1 MVKRMSEAMEPD
13 RTGSGLTSQLP
24 VEVSQRK
31 AARLARR
38 ARIEARRRRQRQVVA
53 LGATTALAVG
63 ALVAVL
69 LAVASP
75 SDEPLAVSATAVP
88 QTPEPEKI
96 DATSGAMPASA
107 PADAADSLPAEDAA
121 ADSATASDDAAET
134 TIADDEQSPVEDTVP
149 ATRSRSQ
156 SESAVDPAEI
166 DDRDAQPTMAVLRRQ
181 SADLPAVSE
190 GDSGRVV
197 KVAQK
202 ALGVNPVSGYFG
214 PQTRKAVKKFQAG
227 MGLPKTGTIATWTWA
242 ALGGD
247 VVAKAEKVAAK
258 SDGYTAGSPAPAR
271 STEPPI
277 LEQGDT
283 GEAVAVVQRALDV
296 EPASGYFGPKTAAA
310 VRDFQ
315 TSVGLPGTGTIA
327 TWTWKSLG
335 SKVADAAGRAHATYG
350 TDFGPGAPTS
360 SGSNSSGSNS
370 SGSGSSGSGSSGSG
384 SSGSGSSGSS
394 GSGSSGSGSSGS
406 GGSGSINVNGRFCPA
421 ASFTYGQGLGAPRP
435 GGRLHA
441 GLDLMGSRGTPIYA
455 IDGGTVTRSGYQS
468 NGSLILDIT
477 GSNGMFFYGH
487 FDSILFSIGQRVK
500 AGQVIGYMGDT
511 GSPGAVHLH
520 LEWRPN
526 GWSGGAADVEPLV
539 RQLCG

>member
-1 MVKRMSEAMEPD
+1 MVKSMPD
-13 RTGSGLTSQLP
+13 LTGGAPLETSP
-24 VEVSQRK
+24 RH

-38 ARIEARRRRQRQVVA
+38 ARIEARRRRRRQIAV
-53 LGATTALAVG
+53 LGATTALAAG
-63 ALVAVL
+63 ALVAVP

-75 SDEPLAVSATAVP
+75 SDEPLAVSPTAVP
-88 QTPEPEKI
+88 QVSEQAQDGAGSAEPAAEDPGDEAAAGSTTDSVTESGAGDGPASGQTSAQDSVQDAAVSSRTRQDSALDERVVGAAAT
-96 DATSGAMPASA
+96 DATDATDAMN
-107 PADAADSLPAEDAA
+107 
-121 ADSATASDDAAET
+121 
-134 TIADDEQSPVEDTVP
+134 
-149 ATRSRSQ
+149 TRG
-156 SESAVDPAEI
+156 I
-166 DDRDAQPTMAVLRRQ
+166 DDRDAQPTMAALRKQ

-197 KVAQK
+197 KVAQR
-202 ALGVNPVSGYFG
+202 ALGVDPISGYFG
-214 PQTRKAVKKFQAG
+214 PQTRKAVKRFQAG
-227 MGLPKTGTIATWTWA
+227 MGLPRTGTIATWTWA

-247 VVAKAEKVAAK
+247 VVAKAKKVAEK

-271 STEPPI
+271 SVQPPI

-283 GEAVAVVQRALDV
+283 GEAVAVVQRALEV
-296 EPASGYFGPKTAAA
+296 QPSSGYFGPKTAAA

-315 TSVGLPGTGTIA
+315 ASVGLPGTGTIA

-335 SKVADAAGRAHATYG
+335 SRVANAAGRAHATYG
-350 TDFGPGAPTS
+350 TDFGPGAPSS
-360 SGSNSSGSNS
+360 SGSSSSGSS
-370 SGSGSSGSGSSGSG
+370 SSS
-384 SSGSGSSGSS
+384 SGSSGSS
-394 GSGSSGSGSSGS
+394 GSGSGSGSGSSGS

-421 ASFTYGQGLGAPRP
+421 ASFSYGQGLGAPRP

-487 FDSILFSIGQRVK
+487 FDSILFSVGQRVK

>member
-1 MVKRMSEAMEPD
+1 MSEVTEPD
-13 RTGSGLTSQLP
+13 RTGSGLTDTDAVLAP
-24 VEVSQRK
+24 RAAGHAPAGVSQRK

-63 ALVAVL
+63 ALVAVP

-75 SDEPLAVSATAVP
+75 SDEPSTVSATAVP
-88 QTPEPEKI
+88 QAPEPTQI
-96 DATSGAMPASA
+96 DATSGAMPA
-107 PADAADSLPAEDAA
+107 DAADSGPAEDAA
-121 ADSATASDDAAET
+121 ADSATSSDDAAAT
-134 TIADDEQSPVEDTVP
+134 TSADDEQSPAEDTVI

-166 DDRDAQPTMAVLRRQ
+166 DDRDAQPTMAALRRQ

-247 VVAKAEKVAAK
+247 VVAKAEKVAVK

-335 SKVADAAGRAHATYG
+335 STVADAAGRAHATYG

-384 SSGSGSSGSS
+384 SSGSGS
-394 GSGSSGSGSSGS
+394 SGSSGSGSSGS

-487 FDSILFSIGQRVK
+487 FDSILFSVGQRVK

>member
-1 MVKRMSEAMEPD
+1 MVKRMSEATGPD
-13 RTGSGLTSQLP
+13 RTGSELTGHTP
-24 VEVSQRK
+24 VGVSQRK
-31 AARLARR
+31 AARQARR

-63 ALVAVL
+63 ALVAVP

-88 QTPEPEKI
+88 QAPEQ
-96 DATSGAMPASA
+96 A
-107 PADAADSLPAEDAA
+107 PAADVSQT
-121 ADSATASDDAAET
+121 DSANTQAGAQISEQATEADTAPSPDSDAETVETTADDA
-134 TIADDEQSPVEDTVP
+134 QSPVEDTVP

-156 SESAVDPAEI
+156 SETAVDSAES
-166 DDRDAQPTMAVLRRQ
+166 DDRDAQPTMAALRRQ

-202 ALGVNPVSGYFG
+202 ALGVNPASGYFG

-242 ALGGD
+242 SLGGD

-271 STEPPI
+271 PSEPPI

-335 SKVADAAGRAHATYG
+335 STVADAAGRAHATYG

-360 SGSNSSGSNS
+360 SGS
-370 SGSGSSGSGSSGSG
+370 
-384 SSGSGSSGSS
+384 GSSGSS
-394 GSGSSGSGSSGS
+394 GSGSSGRARQVRRARARRARARPAPAHPDPVHRDPARRDLVAAARSTSTVGS
-406 GGSGSINVNGRFCPA
+406 A
-421 ASFTYGQGLGAPRP
+421 QQ
-435 GGRLHA
+435 H
-441 GLDLMGSRGTPIYA
+441 
-455 IDGGTVTRSGYQS
+455 RSP
-468 NGSLILDIT
+468 T
-477 GSNGMFFYGH
+477 A
-487 FDSILFSIGQRVK
+487 R
-500 AGQVIGYMGDT
+500 A
-511 GSPGAVHLH
+511 
-520 LEWRPN
+520 
-526 GWSGGAADVEPLV
+526 
-539 RQLCG
+539 

>member
-1 MVKRMSEAMEPD
+1 MPRAWALGSTWSTSGRPRSEAPSSWRHGFLGETAAGIPSTSPSNTISGKARWPWPTPRSPVWSCGENPSWPASPPDVSATGLRHGRYISVMVRRMSEVTEPD
-13 RTGSGLTSQLP
+13 RTGSELTGTDAVLAP
-24 VEVSQRK
+24 RAAGHAPAGVSQRK

-63 ALVAVL
+63 ALVAVP

-75 SDEPLAVSATAVP
+75 SDEPPAVSATAVP
-88 QTPEPEKI
+88 QAPEPTQI
-96 DATSGAMPASA
+96 DATSGAMPANA
-107 PADAADSLPAEDAA
+107 PADAADSRPAEDAA
-121 ADSATASDDAAET
+121 ADSATASDDAAVT
-134 TIADDEQSPVEDTVP
+134 TTADDEQSPAEDTMI

-156 SESAVDPAEI
+156 SESAVDSAAI
-166 DDRDAQPTMAVLRRQ
+166 DDRDAQPTMAALRRQ

-335 SKVADAAGRAHATYG
+335 STVADAAGRAHATYG

-360 SGSNSSGSNS
+360 SGSGSSGS

-384 SSGSGSSGSS
+384 SSGSGS
-394 GSGSSGSGSSGS
+394 SGSSGSGSSGS

-421 ASFTYGQGLGAPRP
+421 ASFTYGQG
-435 GGRLHA
+435 
-441 GLDLMGSRGTPIYA
+441 
-455 IDGGTVTRSGYQS
+455 
-468 NGSLILDIT
+468 
-477 GSNGMFFYGH
+477 
-487 FDSILFSIGQRVK
+487 
-500 AGQVIGYMGDT
+500 
-511 GSPGAVHLH
+511 
-520 LEWRPN
+520 
-526 GWSGGAADVEPLV
+526 
-539 RQLCG
+539 